1 MVGITVATLEAAG
14 RTSDIETDD
23 VTDNDGAVLTDVDII
38 DDNVTANDIISEADD
53 VTSWMIGVEE
63 GRNTSIFRS

>member
-14 RTSDIETDD
+14 KTSDLETDD
-23 VTDNDGAVLTDVDII
+23 VTDNDVTVLTDDGII

-53 VTSWMIGVEE
+53 VTSWIGVEE